1 MATLLAF
8 AGSNSSKSINY
19 QLVKH
24 TVSLIEGY
32 NVQLLNMV
40 NFPFPMFS
48 EDYEREN
55 GYSNSLVEL
64 KNDIVKA
71 DGIIISVN
79 EHNSGPS
86 AYFKNLTDWLSRV
99 ERKFLEDKP
108 VLLMSTSGGQRGGM
122 TALETTEKVLPR
134 FGAQIAATFSLPS
147 YQENFTEG
155 EGITNSELAKAH
167 RAAVDQFL
175 SKF

>member
-1 MATLLAF
+1 MAAILAF

-19 QLVKH
+19 QLVKYTTSLMDNH
-24 TVSLIEGY
+24 TI
-32 NVQLLNMV
+32 QLLNMV
-40 NFPFPMFS
+40 NYPFPMFG
-48 EDYEREN
+48 EDYERDN

-64 KNDIVKA
+64 KDDMAKA

-99 ERKFLEDKP
+99 ERKFLDGKP
-108 VLLMSTSGGQRGGM
+108 VLLMSTSGGQRGGI
-122 TALETTEKVLPR
+122 TALEATKTVLPR
-134 FGAQIAATFSLPS
+134 FGAEVVATFSLPS
-147 YQENFTEG
+147 YSANFKEG
-155 EGITNSELAKAH
+155 EGITNAELAKTH

-175 SKF
+175 SKL

>member
-1 MATLLAF
+1 MATILAF

-19 QLVKH
+19 ELVKH
-24 TVSLIEGY
+24 TVSLIDGNEI
-32 NVQLLNMV
+32 QLLNMV

-48 EDYEREN
+48 EDLEREN

-64 KNDIVKA
+64 KNDMVKA
-71 DGIIISVN
+71 DGIIVSVN

-99 ERKFLEDKP
+99 ERKFLDGKP

-134 FGAQIAATFSLPS
+134 FGAQVVATFSLPS
-147 YQENFTEG
+147 FQENFKKG
-155 EGITNSELAKAH
+155 EGVTNTELAKVH

-175 SKF
+175 SKL

>member
-1 MATLLAF
+1 MASILAF

-24 TVSLIEGY
+24 TVSLIEGDKI
-32 NVQLLNMV
+32 QLLNMA

-55 GYSNSLVEL
+55 GYSNSLIEL

-99 ERKFLEDKP
+99 ERKFLDGKP
-108 VLLMSTSGGQRGGM
+108 VLLMSTSGGQRGGIS
-122 TALETTEKVLPR
+122 ALEATANVIPR
-134 FGAQIAATFSLPS
+134 FGAQVAATFSLP
-147 YQENFTEG
+147 YFQENFTEG
-155 EGITNSELAKAH
+155 EGIIDKELAKAH
-167 RAAVDQFL
+167 RVALDQFL
-175 SKF
+175 SKL

>member
-1 MATLLAF
+1 MASILAF

-24 TVSLIEGY
+24 TASIIEGHK
-32 NVQLLNMV
+32 VHLLNMA

-48 EDYEREN
+48 EDYERDN

-64 KNDIVKA
+64 KNDMIKA
-71 DGIIISVN
+71 DGIIVSVN
-79 EHNSGPS
+79 EHNSAPS

-99 ERKFLEDKP
+99 ERKFLDGKP
-108 VLLMSTSGGQRGGM
+108 VLLMSTSGGQRGGVS
-122 TALETTEKVLPR
+122 ALEATKAVLPR
-134 FGAQIAATFSLPS
+134 FGADVAATFTLPS
-147 YQENFTEG
+147 FQENFKEKA
-155 EGITNSELAKAH
+155 GIVNAELAEEH

-175 SKF
+175 SKL